1 MTRNP
6 PSPAAPVTR
15 VRKLTNSAIAEA
27 KPLDKPYK
35 LTDSGGLYVDVRPT
49 GKKIWRYRFRV
60 AGRETI
66 YTLGEF
72 EKRVLG
78 LDEARTLRNKAR
90 ELVRQGKNPTAADRA
105 VELRKQYEN
114 SQTFAAVL
122 DEWLR
127 TRDWG
132 EATRRNREAQ
142 IDLHVRPHLGALPV
156 REITTA
162 IVLEVLRRAEV
173 PGTVTKSS
181 GRGARTRPTGGP
193 GVARRLRQYIAAV
206 MDLAVNTERADRNPA
221 GRLRGALTKA
231 KRTVHKTALNATQI
245 GKVLR
250 AIDAYQGGLPRLT
263 SIAFRLLWWSA
274 ARPGEVTGAQWSEID
289 LDAGI
294 WTIPAERMKMGE
306 AHRVPL
312 ARQAVECLKGLHAM
326 SGGTGAAFPH
336 RDRRDQSM
344 TRDALTKAVTR
355 MNLGFEYSPHATR
368 TTASAILNEIGYR
381 GDVIERQLAHQE
393 TNAVRRAYNRT
404 DYLDERREMMQ
415 AWADK
420 LDAWKAGATVVSI
433 QRAARNAPQAAAGGD
448 GRGVGAS
455 CG

>member
-15 VRKLTNSAIAEA
+15 SRKLTNSAIADA
-27 KPLDKPYK
+27 KPLVKPYK

-49 GKKIWRYRFRV
+49 GKKIWRYRFRL

-72 EKRVLG
+72 EKRSLG

-105 VELRKQYEN
+105 AGLRKQYEGA
-114 SQTFAAVL
+114 QTFAALL

-127 TRDWG
+127 TRDWV

-142 IDLHVRPHLGALPV
+142 IDLHVRPYLGSLPV

-162 IVLEVLRRAEV
+162 MVLEVLRRAEV
-173 PGTVTKSS
+173 PGTVTKAG
-181 GRGARTRPTGGP
+181 GRGARTRATGGP
-193 GVARRLRQYIAAV
+193 GVARRLRQYIAGV

-231 KRTVHKTALNATQI
+231 KRTVHKTPLDAKQI
-245 GKVLR
+245 GKLLR
-250 AIDAYQGGLPRLT
+250 AIDAYHPGYPTATQV
-263 SIAFRLLWWSA
+263 AFRLLWWTA
-274 ARPGEVTGAQWSEID
+274 ARPGEVTGAQWGEMD
-289 LDAGI
+289 LDAGV
-294 WTIPAERMKMGE
+294 WTIPAQRMKMGT

-312 ARQAVECLKGLHAM
+312 ARQAVERLRSLHAM
-326 SGGTGAAFPH
+326 SRGTGPVFPH
-336 RDRRDQSM
+336 RDRRDQPM
-344 TRDALTKAVTR
+344 TRDALTKAVER

-368 TTASAILNEIGYR
+368 TTASTILNETGYR
-381 GDVIERQLAHQE
+381 GDVIECQLAHQE
-393 TNAVRRAYNRT
+393 ANAVRRAYNRT
-404 DYLDERREMMQ
+404 DYFDERREMIQ

-420 LDAWKAGATVVSI
+420 LDAWRAGAMVLPMK
-433 QRAARNAPQAAAGGD
+433 REAGGASAT
-448 GRGVGAS
+448 GANGDRAIEGS
-455 CG
+455 AQS

>member
-1 MTRNP
+1 VTRSP
-6 PSPAAPVTR
+6 PSPAAPVSR
-15 VRKLTNSAIAEA
+15 VRKLSDSVIAQA
-27 KPLDKPYK
+27 KPMDRPYK
-35 LTDSGGLYVDVRPT
+35 LTDSGGLYVDVRPS
-49 GKKIWRYRFRV
+49 GKKFWRYRFRL

-72 EKRVLG
+72 DKRSLG

-90 ELVRQGKNPTAADRA
+90 ELVRQGKNPTTADRA
-105 VELRKQYEN
+105 ADLRKQYEN
-114 SQTFAAVL
+114 AQTFAALL

-142 IDLHVRPHLGALPV
+142 IDLHVRPYLGALPV

-162 IVLEVLRRAEV
+162 MVLEVLRRAEV

-181 GRGARTRPTGGP
+181 GRGARTRSTGGP
-193 GVARRLRQYIAAV
+193 GVARRLRQYIAGV

-231 KRTVHKTALNATQI
+231 KRTVHKTALNPAQI

-250 AIDAYQGGLPRLT
+250 AIDAYQPGFPNLT
-263 SIAFRLLWWSA
+263 QIAFRLLWWSA
-274 ARPGEVTGAQWSEID
+274 ARPGEVTGAQWSEMD
-289 LDAGI
+289 LEAGV

-306 AHRVPL
+306 PHRVPL
-312 ARQAVECLKGLHAM
+312 ARQAVECLKALHAM
-326 SGGTGAAFPH
+326 SRGTGPVFPH
-336 RDRRDQSM
+336 RDRRDQPM
-344 TRDALTKAVTR
+344 TRDALAKAVTR

-368 TTASAILNEIGYR
+368 TTASTILNEIGYR

-404 DYLDERREMMQ
+404 DYFEEHREMMQ
-415 AWADK
+415 AWADR
-420 LDAWKAGATVVSI
+420 LDAWRSGATIVPM
-433 QRAARNAPQAAAGGD
+433 QRSARGSAPSGERGAQGISGG
-448 GRGVGAS
+448 A
-455 CG
+455 

>member
-6 PSPAAPVTR
+6 PSPTAIVTH

-49 GKKIWRYRFRV
+49 GKKIWRYRFRL
-60 AGRETI
+60 ARRETI

-105 VELRKQYEN
+105 ADLRKQYEN
-114 SQTFAAVL
+114 AQTFAALL

-142 IDLHVRPHLGALPV
+142 IDLHVRPYLGVLPV

-162 IVLEVLRRAEV
+162 MVLEVLRRTEV
-173 PGTVTKSS
+173 PGTVTKIS
-181 GRGARTRPTGGP
+181 GRGARTRATGGP

-221 GRLRGALTKA
+221 GRRRGALTKA
-231 KRTVHKTALNATQI
+231 KRTVHKTALDGTQI

-250 AIDAYQGGLPRLT
+250 AIDAYQPGFPTLT
-263 SIAFRLLWWSA
+263 QIAFRLLWWSA
-274 ARPGEVTGAQWSEID
+274 ARPGEVTGARWREMD
-289 LDAGI
+289 LDAGV

-326 SGGTGAAFPH
+326 SRGTGPVFPH

-355 MNLGFEYSPHATR
+355 MNLGFDYSPHATR
-368 TTASAILNEIGYR
+368 TTASTILNEIGYR

-393 TNAVRRAYNRT
+393 ANAVRRANNRT
-404 DYLDERREMMQ
+404 DYFVERREMMQ

-420 LDAWKAGATVVSI
+420 LDAWKAGATVLTM
-433 QRAARNAPQAAAGGD
+433 QRPAGSVAKNAASGDRAVIGTTGG
-448 GRGVGAS
+448 
-455 CG
+455 